1 MIATMFE
8 LLAVV
13 SSRGSVSNEAW
24 APELSPGEVG
34 SWWDGV
40 IEQLRTSEIPA
51 IAAVDWILLATLVP
65 LLAAMAFF
73 SFVETTYFALTPAER
88 LALRRGHPRSSVL
101 IEALLGK
108 PRVLLV
114 STMLGS
120 LVVSTAYLVVS
131 SVLVTR
137 FEHSVL
143 FGVAIAALSLFGMVL
158 SAEVLPKLVGN
169 ADRARSAR
177 IAVVPTSLFCA
188 IAAPISELIDRVVL
202 APFGRLVSGGGAAG
216 VVDEAELAA
225 LLAQSASEG
234 SIDLRER
241 EAIEGVM
248 RLRRLRVRDVMTPRV
263 DMAWV
268 GSTESDEEVSAVAAR
283 ARLTHLPVVGDGIDD
298 VRGILD
304 LKRYLLPLQRPRR
317 AACIDP
323 VRFVPELATLEQL
336 LEHFRKSGSKLAIV
350 VDEYGGT
357 AGIVALEDCVEEI
370 VGDIASGDER
380 VIDRPV
386 EMEDGVWRVSG
397 EMGVAR
403 WAEIFGT
410 RIVSP
415 RASTV
420 AGLVMQRLSRLAR
433 PGDVV
438 EVANLRLSVEEVD
451 GARIRT
457 VRVSLQRKAVPH
469 DG

>member
-1 MIATMFE
+1 MIASLT
-8 LLAVV
+8 AVV
-13 SSRGSVSNEAW
+13 MKTTDRMEGSQDASVVSW
-24 APELSPGEVG
+24 SPQGFARL
-34 SWWDGV
+34 WNGV
-40 IEQLRTSEIPA
+40 MDQLRTSEIPEL
-51 IAAVDWILLATLVP
+51 AAVDWILVITLVP
-65 LLAAMAFF
+65 LLVAMAFF

-88 LALRRGHPRSSVL
+88 LALRRAHPRSSALV
-101 IEALLGK
+101 EALLGK

-120 LVVSTAYLVVS
+120 LVASTAYLVVS

-137 FEHSVL
+137 FEHSLL
-143 FGVAIAALSLFGMVL
+143 FSVAIAAISLFGLVL

-177 IAVVPTSLFCA
+177 LAVVPTSLFCA
-188 IAAPISELIDRVVL
+188 IAAPVSELIDRLVL
-202 APFGRLVSGGGAAG
+202 APFGRLVAGGSAAG

-225 LLAQSASEG
+225 LLAQSADEG

-241 EAIEGVM
+241 EALEGVM

-268 GSTESDEEVSAVAAR
+268 GLTDGDGDVSSTAAR
-283 ARLTHLPVVGDGIDD
+283 ARLTHLPVAGDGIDD
-298 VRGILD
+298 IRGILD
-304 LKRYLLPLQRPRR
+304 LKRYFLPVERPPR
-317 AACIDP
+317 AACIDA

-336 LEHFRKSGSKLAIV
+336 LEHFRKTGSKLAIV

-380 VIDRPV
+380 VIDKPV
-386 EMEDGVWRVSG
+386 EIEDGVWRVSG

-410 RIVSP
+410 RVVSP

-433 PGDVV
+433 PGDTVDL
-438 EVANLRLSVEEVD
+438 ANLRLSVEEVD

-457 VRVSLQRKAVPH
+457 VRVSLQGKVVAHV
-469 DG
+469 G